1 MFRRPTLLI
10 AFNNEHTTARVLA
23 GLRTSSPAKLYFAVD
38 APRPGVGGET
48 DAVAAVRDLTAQVDF
63 CDELLER
70 YRHHDRVMHIRGW
83 ATWRRAWRV
92 SGGTWTWRVEGGT

>member
-23 GLRTSSPAKLYFAVD
+23 GLR
-38 APRPGVGGET
+38 GGET